1 MPDNLILM
9 GVVGRPHGVRGLVH
23 LHSYAAEPDSLA
35 DYPSLRDDRGRSW
48 TLVWRG
54 AGIAELRDGEGRA
67 LDSREAAAAMTNR
80 RLYVPREALP
90 PAGEDEFYLADL
102 VGLEA
107 RDGGDAVI
115 GRVAEVHDYGAGPSL
130 EIAREGAGPLLLP
143 FTRACVPVVD
153 VAGGFVRIELPDEV
167 EVHDEDTELSA

>member
-1 MPDNLILM
+1 MPDSLILM

-80 RLYVPREALP
+80 R
-90 PAGEDEFYLADL
+90 
-102 VGLEA
+102 
-107 RDGGDAVI
+107 
-115 GRVAEVHDYGAGPSL
+115 
-130 EIAREGAGPLLLP
+130 
-143 FTRACVPVVD
+143 
-153 VAGGFVRIELPDEV
+153 
-167 EVHDEDTELSA
+167 